1 MPRRDLVEWRGFFL
15 QGETDE
21 GGHRLGAPSVAAGR
35 FRCNPAAKNIKSSLH
50 LRIDFDMQ
58 KADQFGQMG
67 KDKYEIMQ

>member
-1 MPRRDLVEWRGFFL
+1 
-15 QGETDE
+15 
-21 GGHRLGAPSVAAGR
+21 VAAGR